1 MEEEQSGSK
10 RKPPSCSRCSNHG
23 KDAPLTHHKC
33 PYEECDC
40 LLCKLTWA
48 RKIVMR
54 KQQQL
59 WRHRKETQKW
69 EEAAA
74 ESVGGGGGGGTGG
87 GEGETE
93 EGGGKQREKYCDMC
107 RNHGVLVRNRGH
119 KRSCKYENCPCDLCS
134 FTRKRRQIMQLQQK
148 VKRSKITTQQFQEA
162 TEWVA
167 KLTAELAN
175 LGIDDVPMSTL
186 VTPMAP
192 TSNLPPPHGSFPPP
206 QGPPP
211 PGPPVEGGYPSNLPP
226 GLYPPAQHPLE
237 SYPPP
242 HQPPSCSRMATRPF
256 MAVTPVSA
264 AEHYPSTS
272 YAMDPGPSCS
282 SPSTACAVAGTVSGV
297 PPSYGGMSSA
307 NIHLPMDSSTSFAA
321 LCPPSPSYTS
331 LSASPLSDYDPSYP
345 GCPSPLLSYL
355 SADNPNREMTSIPQQ
370 SCAMI
375 SNAQSSEPLD
385 CSDHPIHSSRSHKHA
400 HNRLQEHIENPS
412 MYSNRSLYSNPQS
425 THRGWPTEPRNV
437 EEITPETYWAGQR
450 RRSEGVILPTYQHS
464 QRRNSDSILQGIIYR
479 PSQRRNSDGVIKKFY
494 GQSQRGNNDPVIQ
507 EGYMQEDRGAG
518 EGEPQKHFKA
528 DLRESSEGVIEEG
541 HEAEDRIRS
550 IYHLDQRRNSDGVI
564 LTRHRLNERRN
575 SDGVIKKCFALSQ
588 RGNFDRLTQ
597 RHVMHPMEKSDEE
610 LHSIH
615 RENERRSSDE
625 ISQESYGIEHRRNS
639 IDFVHENY
647 RLGERRNSDDALR
660 AFYWPCHRSD
670 SGETIPENWQG
681 QRRDS
686 DEYIQR
692 SFPSNKDHFFE
703 NTLRREH
710 EVMERLNRTVPI
722 TDASVTFSSDH
733 RLHYPIRPPVNE
745 DECQQATGIRKDGT
759 IPRVDDSDTMMSW
772 SSHQIHDEGPVP
784 PLEQNDEE
792 MEGPLDLT
800 TRSSSRD

>member
-23 KDAPLTHHKC
+23 KDSPLTHHKC
-33 PYEECDC
+33 PYEDCDC

-48 RKIVMR
+48 RKMVMR

-69 EEAAA
+69 EENPGEAA
-74 ESVGGGGGGGTGG
+74 GG
-87 GEGETE
+87 GEGEAE

-107 RNHGVLVRNRGH
+107 RNHGVLIRNRGH
-119 KRSCKYENCPCDLCS
+119 KRSCKFENCPCDLCS

-167 KLTAELAN
+167 KLTAELAS
-175 LGIDDVPMSTL
+175 LGIEDVPMSTL

-192 TSNLPPPHGSFPPP
+192 TSNHPSHGPFPPPNPPPGPPPPAPIECPYPSNIPPGVLASSHQIESFPPP
-206 QGPPP
+206 Q
-211 PGPPVEGGYPSNLPP
+211 
-226 GLYPPAQHPLE
+226 
-237 SYPPP
+237 
-242 HQPPSCSRMATRPF
+242 QPPSCSRMAARGPHF
-256 MAVTPVSA
+256 MPMTHVSS

-272 YAMDPGPSCS
+272 YSMDPGPSCS
-282 SPSTACAVAGTVSGV
+282 SPSTSCALAGTVSGH
-297 PPSYGGMSSA
+297 PSYGMACG
-307 NIHLPMDSSTSFAA
+307 NVHLTMDSSTSFAS

-345 GCPSPLLSYL
+345 GCPSPLLPYFTT
-355 SADNPNREMTSIPQQ
+355 DNPNREMTSIPQQ

-400 HNRLQEHIENPS
+400 HNKLQEHIENPS
-412 MYSNRSLYSNPQS
+412 MHINRTFYKSPQS
-425 THRGWPTEPRNV
+425 TYPGWPAEPRNTA
-437 EEITPETYWAGQR
+437 EMTPETYWTGQR
-450 RRSEGVILPTYQHS
+450 RRSEGVIQPTYS
-464 QRRNSDSILQGIIYR
+464 LNQRRNSDSILQGFIYR
-479 PSQRRNSDGVIKKFY
+479 PSQRRNSEGVIKKCY
-494 GQSQRGNNDPVIQ
+494 GQSQRGNNDPFIQ
-507 EGYMQEDRGAG
+507 EGYVQEDSGAS
-518 EGEPQKHFKA
+518 EGDSAKHFKS
-528 DLRESSEGVIEEG
+528 DLRDSSEGVIQEC
-541 HEAEDRIRS
+541 HEAENRTRS
-550 IYHLDQRRNSDGVI
+550 VYHPDQRRNSDGVI
-564 LTRHRLNERRN
+564 LTRYRLDERRN
-575 SDGVIKKCFALSQ
+575 SDGVIRKCFPLSQ
-588 RGNFDRLTQ
+588 RGNSDRITQ
-597 RHVMHPMEKSDEE
+597 RSVMEKSDEE
-610 LHSIH
+610 IHSGF

-625 ISQESYGIEHRRNS
+625 ISQGSYSIEHRRNS

-647 RLGERRNSDDALR
+647 RLGERRNSDDALKG
-660 AFYWPCHRSD
+660 FYWPYQRSD

-692 SFPSNKDHFFE
+692 SFLSNKDHFFE

-710 EVMERLNRTVPI
+710 EVLERLNRTVPI
-722 TDASVTFSSDH
+722 IDASVTYSSDH
-733 RLHYPIRPPVNE
+733 RSHYPIRPVPGE
-745 DECQQATGIRKDGT
+745 DESQQATGIRKDT
-759 IPRVDDSDTMMSW
+759 NNPRIDDSDTMMSW
-772 SSHQIHDEGPVP
+772 SSHQTLDEHAHP
-784 PLEQNDEE
+784 PERNDEE

-800 TRSSSRD
+800 TRSSARD